1 MNNVLLM
8 LKKPLNDAMLA
19 APELHFL
26 ELFATIG
33 TEDVVLGCQEPSA
46 DQGYVAAFA
55 VEAVI
60 VPLAL
65 LKGNVLAAAK
75 T

>member
-1 MNNVLLM
+1 MRKQAALFRRPLGEISLARSHVLS
-8 LKKPLNDAMLA
+8 AVR
-19 APELHFL
+19 
-26 ELFATIG
+26 TQ
-33 TEDVVLGCQEPSA
+33 DVVLGSEKASA
-46 DQGYVAAFA
+46 HQRHAALLA

-65 LKGNVLAAAK
+65 LKGNILAAAK